1 MSELAINQVLAQ
13 MRSMAA
19 QAGTESGAPASSGV
33 EFSTLMRQS
42 IDDVNQAMQTSR
54 AMANAFEEGQPGVSL
69 AELMVTAQK
78 ASLEFQALA
87 EVRNK
92 LLTAYREVMSMQV

>member
-1 MSELAINQVLAQ
+1 
-13 MRSMAA
+13 
-19 QAGTESGAPASSGV
+19 
-33 EFSTLMRQS
+33 
-42 IDDVNQAMQTSR
+42 VNQAMQTSR
-54 AMANAFEEGQPGVSL
+54 AMATAFEEGQPGVSL

-78 ASLEFQALA
+78 ASLEFQALS

>member
-13 MRSMAA
+13 MRSMAT
-19 QAGTESGAPASSGV
+19 QAGGESAATAGGA
-33 EFSTLMRQS
+33 EFSGFMQQS
-42 IDDVNQAMQTSR
+42 IDDVNQAMQASR
-54 AMANAFEEGQPGVSL
+54 AMSTAFEEGQPGVSL

-78 ASLEFQALA
+78 ASLEFQALS